1 MGHTAD
7 QHIEHAE
14 HAQHAAHNP
23 FDRQVTVSIAVAAA
37 ILAAV
42 SLESHRSHTDTL
54 RFQNDAMQV
63 LNEALRIQTDAG
75 IKNTE
80 ASDAWAFYQ
89 AKKIRS
95 SFYEAF
101 IDIADLIEDKAK
113 GKEGERVSAE
123 EGDLA
128 NGKVAGKEKAKD
140 GNKGNVKEV
149 GKENVKSAK
158 KGKSYWQSQVNT
170 YKKELPE
177 MKAEAEKLTKETKE
191 LQEESRKVHKESIV
205 PEHKSHEVH
214 MRADRFDLGELA
226 LQLGVVLC
234 SMAILT
240 KSRYFWYTGVFC
252 ALVGFLIALSGA
264 LGWFME
270 SASGHH

>member
-54 RFQNDAMQV
+54 RFQNDALQV
-63 LNEALRIQTDAG
+63 RNEALRIQMDAS
-75 IKNTE
+75 IMSTEKN
-80 ASDAWAFYQ
+80 DAWSFYQ
-89 AKKIRS
+89 AKKIRHTV
-95 SFYEAF
+95 YLAF
-101 IDIADLIEDKAK
+101 IDM
-113 GKEGERVSAE
+113 AE
-123 EGDLA
+123 VVEKQG
-128 NGKVAGKEKAKD
+128 GKEKAKE
-140 GNKGNVKEV
+140 GEKGNVKDEKMEQV
-149 GKENVKSAK
+149 KQGEKGNVEAGGKGKSKEAK
-158 KGKSYWQSQVNT
+158 KGKAYWQSQVN
-170 YKKELPE
+170 KLNAELPT
-177 MKAEAEKLTKETKE
+177 MQKTAEDLTEKTKE
-191 LQEESRKVHKESIV
+191 LQEESRKVFAESSI

-240 KSRYFWYTGVFC
+240 KSRYFWYSGITC
-252 ALVGFLIALSGA
+252 SLIGFLIALSGV